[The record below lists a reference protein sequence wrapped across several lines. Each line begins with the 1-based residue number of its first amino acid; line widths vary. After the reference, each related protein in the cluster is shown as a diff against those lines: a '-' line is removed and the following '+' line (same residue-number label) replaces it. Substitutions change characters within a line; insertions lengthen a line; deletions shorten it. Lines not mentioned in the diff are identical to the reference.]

1 MESSTPSRDTAWA
14 MSQENVE
21 IVRKWVV
28 DLFVDP
34 DPANMSDVDPDMVW
48 NPVTRRRRSGHDGVR
63 AAVARWEGEWDEY
76 EATAEEFVDMGDRVV
91 ATAQFHGRGRGCG
104 VETDARPARPS
115 EEAARAAGAELTGTI
130 TGTQL
135 GEEVH

>member
-48 NPVTRRRRSGHDGVR
+48 NPVTRRRRRGMTAFGRPWRAGRASGTSTR
-63 AAVARWEGEWDEY
+63 RLRRSSSTW
-76 EATAEEFVDMGDRVV
+76 ATASSRQRNSTGAGAAAGLRP
-91 ATAQFHGRGRGCG
+91 TPAQR
-104 VETDARPARPS
+104 DQS

>member
-1 MESSTPSRDTAWA
+1 

-48 NPVTRRRRSGHDGVR
+48 NPVTSGV
-63 AAVARWEGEWDEY
+63 
-76 EATAEEFVDMGDRVV
+76 
-91 ATAQFHGRGRGCG
+91 
-104 VETDARPARPS
+104 
-115 EEAARAAGAELTGTI
+115 AGA
-130 TGTQL
+130 
-135 GEEVH
+135 